1 MTRFIVSGRFDLLH
15 HPVEVAFKQPV
26 LNDSVIF
33 ELAFGMSLGNFRT
46 DLAAVLQDVALSE
59 IQKGI
64 QPLMANSRS
73 TCVAHW
79 QN

>member
-1 MTRFIVSGRFDLLH
+1 
-15 HPVEVAFKQPV
+15 
-26 LNDSVIF
+26 
-33 ELAFGMSLGNFRT
+33 
-46 DLAAVLQDVALSE
+46 VLQDVALSE

-79 QN
+79 RN